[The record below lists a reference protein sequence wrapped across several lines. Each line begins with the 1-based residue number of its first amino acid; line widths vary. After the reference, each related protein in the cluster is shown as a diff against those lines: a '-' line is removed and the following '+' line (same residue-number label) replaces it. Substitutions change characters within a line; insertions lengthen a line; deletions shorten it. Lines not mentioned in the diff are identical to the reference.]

1 MHVLIV
7 NNSKIP
13 VTLYGG
19 TERVIWY
26 LGKELVRL
34 GHQVSYLVAAG
45 STCDFATVIPID
57 PIKKLVDQVPAQVD
71 LVHFNETPP
80 ALDTLSKPYL
90 ITIHGNSNDDR
101 IFAQNTVFVSNNH
114 ASRYGSN
121 AYVHNGLDWTDY
133 EAPDFS
139 TQRTFFHF
147 LGNAAWRVKN
157 VKGAINAIT
166 QTRHEKL
173 SVLGG
178 VRFNVKMGLRFTLSP
193 RIRFYGMVGGAQ
205 KYRLLNQSKGL
216 VFPVRWHEPFGLSV
230 IESLFYGCPVFGTP
244 YGALPEI
251 VTPEVGFLS
260 NRAADLTEQLEL
272 SSRFD
277 PKTCHA
283 HAVSQFNSKKM
294 ALSYQTYYQKVLDGA
309 QINEKPPQLLEIQK
323 DKFLPWIS

>member
-1 MHVLIV
+1 
-7 NNSKIP
+7 
-13 VTLYGG
+13 
-19 TERVIWY
+19 
-26 LGKELVRL
+26 
-34 GHQVSYLVAAG
+34 
-45 STCDFATVIPID
+45 
-57 PIKKLVDQVPAQVD
+57 
-71 LVHFNETPP
+71 VHFNETPP

-101 IFAQNTVFVSNNH
+101 IFAQNTVFVSKNH

-139 TQRTFFHF
+139 TKRTFFHF

-173 SVLGG
+173 AVLGG
-178 VRFNVKMGLRFTLSP
+178 FRFNVKMGVRFTFSP

-260 NRAADLTEQLEL
+260 NQAAALTAQLEL
-272 SSRFD
+272 SARFD

-294 ALSYQTYYQKVLDGA
+294 ALSYLAYYQKVLDGVL
-309 QINEKPPQLLEIQK
+309 INEKPPQLLEMQK
-323 DKFLPWIS
+323 DKFLPWVA